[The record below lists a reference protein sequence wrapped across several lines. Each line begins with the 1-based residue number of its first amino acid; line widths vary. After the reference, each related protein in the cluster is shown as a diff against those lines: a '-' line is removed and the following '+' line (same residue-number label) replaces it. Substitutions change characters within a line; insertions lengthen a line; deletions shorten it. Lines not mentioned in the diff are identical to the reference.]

1 MKDGS
6 TPKTIVVADSG
17 LVRTIT
23 LRRPERRNAIDPDMQ
38 MELTAAFDEAAAS
51 QCRVVVLTG
60 AGEAFCSGLDLAA
73 TAEFPGKTQADYH
86 AEAQRIAQMYLALYE
101 LPVPTIALVRGPA
114 LAGGAGLALLCD
126 FTLATPN
133 ATFGFTE
140 VRVGVVPAMVSVFLT
155 LLLGEKCSRDL
166 LLSGRILRAEEA
178 QRLGLVSE
186 IVPHEELLERL
197 EALTETLCANSPAA
211 LSATKRLLAAQNQ
224 AWLVAAIGHAIQARV
239 ESRQT
244 PDFREGVAAF
254 LAKRKPS
261 WTT

>member
-1 MKDGS
+1 M
-6 TPKTIVVADSG
+6 VADSG

-23 LRRPERRNAIDPDMQ
+23 LRRPERRNAIDPDML

-73 TAEFPGKTQADYH
+73 TAEFPGKTQADH
-86 AEAQRIAQMYLALYE
+86 LAEAQRIAQMYLALYE
-101 LPVPTIALVRGPA
+101 LPVPTVALVRGPA

-155 LLLGEKCSRDL
+155 LLLGEKRSRDL

-197 EALTETLCANSPAA
+197 EALAATLCANSPAA
-211 LSATKRLLAAQNQ
+211 LSATKRHLSAQNQ
-224 AWLVAAIGHAIQARV
+224 AWLVAAIGQAIEAGAQ
-239 ESRQT
+239 SRQT

-254 LAKRKPS
+254 LAKRKPT
-261 WTT
+261 WRT